1 MQGEQRTDADRGAT
15 GRDLPVPDATAPD
28 ATAPD
33 ATDHEA
39 PDPAAPATAATA
51 PAVPDLGGASAR
63 AVYRDLLRFGPR
75 SRRDLTERLGLSAPT
90 VTRVTRELLELGHL
104 HPLETV
110 ALAKGRPQQPLDIEE
125 NHGPRF
131 VGVKVTAEEAHAV
144 VTTARGNA
152 LEELVMPLPGT
163 SASTLVDTVV
173 ETVLALVEAHPRVA
187 GIGVSI
193 GGRVA
198 DRRRVDSSWIL
209 GWDRP
214 VDLADLLEE
223 RLRLPVA
230 VDNDIAAMIHGLNW
244 FGIGR
249 AYRTFAVLTIGVG
262 VAIGTVV
269 EGRLL
274 QGRSHLAG
282 LTGRLPVDARE
293 DGAPLPFWQAAR
305 TAAVVAA
312 AREAGAL
319 GEGEGVERLR
329 ELLAAGDPAARAVCA
344 DLARTLARA
353 AAAVVAVVDPEA
365 VVLGG
370 ETIDLVLAAD
380 GVFERTLRESLPT
393 AQQDLVVRELGGDF
407 DQWARGAAVIAV
419 QEFVGG
425 EVCGTPPPTPSAV
438 LHR

>member
-1 MQGEQRTDADRGAT
+1 MRRTRSTAVLPAWRGPWSRRAARLRRMQGDQ
-15 GRDLPVPDATAPD
+15 
-28 ATAPD
+28 
-33 ATDHEA
+33 HEA
-39 PDPAAPATAATA
+39 ADQGTSSRPAPA
-51 PAVPDLGGASAR
+51 PPVPDLGGDSAR

-90 VTRVTRELLELGHL
+90 VTRVTRELLEAGHL

-131 VGVKVTAEEAHAV
+131 VGVKVTADEVHAV

-163 SASTLVDTVV
+163 AAGTVV
-173 ETVLALVEAHPRVA
+173 DSVVEPVLALAEAHPRVA
-187 GIGVSI
+187 GVGVSI
-193 GGRVA
+193 GGNVA

-214 VDLADLLEE
+214 VELAARLEE
-223 RLRLPVA
+223 RLRLPVT
-230 VDNDIAAMIHGLNW
+230 VDNDIAAMVHGLNW

-249 AYRTFAVLTIGVG
+249 AYRTFAVLTLGVG

-282 LTGRLPVDARE
+282 LTGRLPVDARD
-293 DGAPLPFWQAAR
+293 DGAPVPFWQAAR
-305 TAAVVAA
+305 TAAVESA
-312 AREAGAL
+312 AREAGVL
-319 GEGEGVERLR
+319 GAGEGVERLR
-329 ELLAAGDPAARAVCA
+329 TLLADDDPGAREVCA
-344 DLARTLARA
+344 ELARTLARA
-353 AAAVVAVVDPEA
+353 AAAVVAVADPEA
-365 VVLGG
+365 IVLGG
-370 ETIDLVLAAD
+370 EIIDLVLAAD
-380 GVFERTLRESLPT
+380 GEFEGTLRASLPGV
-393 AQQDLVVRELGGDF
+393 QQDLVIRELGGDF
-407 DQWARGAAVIAV
+407 DQWARGAAVIAI

-425 EVCGTPPPTPSAV
+425 EV
-438 LHR
+438 

>member
-1 MQGEQRTDADRGAT
+1 MQGEQREVAEHIAEHVT
-15 GRDLPVPDATAPD
+15 
-28 ATAPD
+28 
-33 ATDHEA
+33 
-39 PDPAAPATAATA
+39 
-51 PAVPDLGGASAR
+51 AVPDLGGASAR

-90 VTRVTRELLELGHL
+90 VTRVTRDLLEAGHL
-104 HPLETV
+104 HPLDTV

-131 VGVKVTAEEAHAV
+131 IGVKVTADEVHAV

-152 LEELVMPLPGT
+152 LEELVMPLPDT
-163 SASTLVDTVV
+163 SAEAVADAVVDP
-173 ETVLALVEAHPRVA
+173 VLALAGAHPHVA
-187 GIGVSI
+187 GVGVSI

-209 GWDRP
+209 GWKHP
-214 VDLADLLEE
+214 VDLADRLEA
-223 RLRLPVA
+223 RLALPVT

-282 LTGRLPVDARE
+282 LTGRLPVAARE
-293 DGAPLPFWQAAR
+293 DGAPEPFWRSAR
-305 TAAVVAA
+305 TAAVVEA
-312 AREAGAL
+312 AREAGVL

-329 ELLAAGDPAARAVCA
+329 VLLAAGDPAARALSA

-353 AAAVVAVVDPEA
+353 AAGVVAVVDPEA
-365 VVLGG
+365 IVLGG

-380 GVFERTLRESLPT
+380 GEFERTLRASLPI
-393 AQQDLVVRELGGDF
+393 AQQDLVLRELGGDF
-407 DQWARGAAVIAV
+407 DQWARGAAVIAI

-425 EVCGTPPPTPSAV
+425 EV
-438 LHR
+438 